1 MTEQGG
7 EDKYIKC
14 SKCKCKYIND
24 DNHIQT
30 DFGFNRLNERFKTCT
45 KCRSKTRKG
54 NNDKKEPVFNDIE
67 EPQRPITDREAY
79 ELFFESL
86 GITSKSIRREIIFDI
101 NDLIK
106 RYGEDGH
113 GDKPKNMNKITY
125 WVQHLDIMKYIK

>member
-1 MTEQGG
+1 MPNAWVEHVRQYAKDNNLTYMCAIPYAKETYTKKDGT
-7 EDKYIKC
+7 KSIP
-14 SKCKCKYIND
+14 SKSLPPPKPKPKPKA
-24 DNHIQT
+24 
-30 DFGFNRLNERFKTCT
+30 KTKAT
-45 KCRSKTRKG
+45 T
-54 NNDKKEPVFNDIE
+54 PE
-67 EPQRPITDREAY
+67 EPQKPITDREAY

>member
-1 MTEQGG
+1 MPNAWVEHVRQYAKDNNLTYMCAIPYAKETYTKKDGT
-7 EDKYIKC
+7 KSIP
-14 SKCKCKYIND
+14 SKSLPPPKPKPKAKPKA
-24 DNHIQT
+24 T
-30 DFGFNRLNERFKTCT
+30 T
-45 KCRSKTRKG
+45 
-54 NNDKKEPVFNDIE
+54 PE
-67 EPQRPITDREAY
+67 EPQKPITDRDAY

-113 GDKPKNMNKITY
+113 GDKPKDMNKITY

>member
-1 MTEQGG
+1 MPNAWVEHVRQYAKDNNLTYMCAIPYAKETYTKKDGT
-7 EDKYIKC
+7 KSIP
-14 SKCKCKYIND
+14 SKSLPPPKPKPKPKA
-24 DNHIQT
+24 
-30 DFGFNRLNERFKTCT
+30 KTKAT
-45 KCRSKTRKG
+45 T
-54 NNDKKEPVFNDIE
+54 PE
-67 EPQRPITDREAY
+67 EPQKPITDRDAY